1 MGVQVYGA
9 RVGAANSDGPEVG
22 ILVDTVTGIAFGPI
36 FLQGPED
43 AEAFLCWLAEEAQ
56 ERRDARKLAH
66 NDLVTYAIAWEDEVS
81 GDELRDRRE
90 AASDG
95 LTYQA
100 WCERRD
106 RARAYDEAI
115 EREEAEDRDSAQRR

>member
-1 MGVQVYGA
+1 MGMRSA
-9 RVGAANSDGPEVG
+9 RWGREGRAR
-22 ILVDTVTGIAFGPI
+22 
-36 FLQGPED
+36 
-43 AEAFLCWLAEEAQ
+43 
-56 ERRDARKLAH
+56 RRDAAARVTEGDAAH
-66 NDLVTYAIAWEDEVS
+66 GLVNYAIAWEDEVS
-81 GDELRDRRE
+81 GGELRDRRE

-115 EREEAEDRDSAQRR
+115 EREEAEDRDSA

>member
-1 MGVQVYGA
+1 MYGA
-9 RVGAANSDGPEVG
+9 RVGAANADGPEVG

-66 NDLVTYAIAWEDEVS
+66 NDLVTYAFASVS
-81 GDELRDRRE
+81 ENVVSSTR
-90 AASDG
+90 ASG
-95 LTYQA
+95 FL
-100 WCERRD
+100 
-106 RARAYDEAI
+106 RAR
-115 EREEAEDRDSAQRR
+115 